1 MLLPNNLVDL
11 SLNSVATTQKL
22 ITENLGTLNNLIL
35 SIVCITCLAGGFF
48 GVVREKAART
58 DKQRSNERKIGEGA
72 RARAKS
78 DSLCLIA
85 LGQCPFVSS
94 FDLLH
99 VLYEKR
105 TKKLPATQ
113 AKFVF
118 FFHCDRE
125 SRK

>member
-11 SLNSVATTQKL
+11 SLNSVATTQKF
-22 ITENLGTLNNLIL
+22 IIENLGTLNNLIL

-72 RARAKS
+72 RAKS

-85 LGQCPFVSS
+85 LSQCPFVSS

-99 VLYEKR
+99 VLYETR
-105 TKKLPATQ
+105 TKRLPATQ

-118 FFHCDRE
+118 FF
-125 SRK
+125 SL